1 MATARPCGARGEP
14 CGDRLRRNERCCR
27 VTLPGP
33 GGRRTRPSPSLL
45 KGQPEDPTS
54 ERKGTLAIHSH
65 ILPDQ
70 HPHLPRSG
78 HGLAAKPGLLPHAS
92 RTLAGRP
99 DSGSYR
105 QVGQPLT
112 PQLQPGRRA
121 TRVPDRE
128 AVAVDHHAEILGG
141 RKWSR
146 MTRALRRRTYDLF
159 AGCPRLLSSRIAAAM
174 RSCRSV
180 AGWRTRGSPSIGSP
194 RVLVAARAAASWIS
208 AYRAGAGRG
217 RVRVSSSPRSWA
229 CATRAPMGCGRPAL
243 VTRASSP

>member
-1 MATARPCGARGEP
+1 MRRPPPAERTLLPRNHPRPGWQEDQTFALPAQGSTRGPDPGTEGDARDP
-14 CGDRLRRNERCCR
+14 
-27 VTLPGP
+27 
-33 GGRRTRPSPSLL
+33 
-45 KGQPEDPTS
+45 QPHPAGPTS
-54 ERKGTLAIHSH
+54 ACAAQRAWAGGQAGSTSARFSNPRGT
-65 ILPDQ
+65 
-70 HPHLPRSG
+70 
-78 HGLAAKPGLLPHAS
+78 
-92 RTLAGRP
+92 T

-121 TRVPDRE
+121 TRVPDRKP
-128 AVAVDHHAEILGG
+128 VAVDHHAEILDG

-146 MTRALRRRTYDLF
+146 MTRALQRRTYDLF

-217 RVRVSSSPRSWA
+217 TVRVSSSPRSWA